1 MSSAIITLIGFY
13 GYDPTLFDG
22 LDLPTGVEKD
32 LLIDSILMRGGE
44 YEVVYS
50 NPNLLKSMI
59 GSWSKRWK
67 PVFEN
72 WARATSDMGEISPL
86 ENYDRYE
93 AWTDINSST
102 STDEMHGT
110 GNTSGTDGT
119 TATSNTQGTDT
130 VSAYD
135 SNTLVNNTGT
145 SQANTTTTNA
155 TTSTNSATNTM
166 STANT
171 NGSGSHDGHIHG
183 NIGVTTSAA
192 MFREFYDVLAKYGNI
207 YESIATVFLQA
218 FVIPIL

>member
-13 GYDPTLFDG
+13 SYDRTLFDG

-32 LLIDSILMRGGE
+32 LLIDAILMRGGE

-72 WARATSDMGEISPL
+72 WTRATSDMGDISPL

-93 AWTDINSST
+93 NWTDSNESHSTDVMSGSGTTHGVDSSNSSG
-102 STDEMHGT
+102 SV
-110 GNTSGTDGT
+110 S
-119 TATSNTQGTDT
+119 GTDT

-135 SNTLVNNTGT
+135 SSALVNNTGT
-145 SQANTTTTNA
+145 SQSNSTNTNSSSDVSSSTD
-155 TTSTNSATNTM
+155 TTSTANS
-166 STANT
+166 
-171 NGSGSHDGHIHG
+171 NGSGSHEGHIHG

-192 MFREFYDVLAKYGNI
+192 MFREFYDVLSRYGNI

>member
-72 WARATSDMGEISPL
+72 WAKATNDMSEISPL

-93 AWTDINSST
+93 AWEDSNTST

-135 SNTLVNNTGT
+135 SNVLVNNNGT
-145 SQANTTTTNA
+145 NQANTTTTNA
-155 TTSTNSATNTM
+155 TTSTNSATNTL
-166 STANT
+166 STANSS
-171 NGSGSHDGHIHG
+171 GSGSHEGHIHG

-192 MFREFYDVLAKYGNI
+192 MFREFYDVLARYGNI